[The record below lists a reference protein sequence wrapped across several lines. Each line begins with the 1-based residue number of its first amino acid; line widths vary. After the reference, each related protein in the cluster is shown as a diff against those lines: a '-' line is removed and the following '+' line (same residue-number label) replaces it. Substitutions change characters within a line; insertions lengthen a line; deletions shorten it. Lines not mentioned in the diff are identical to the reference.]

1 MILDCFHAGNS
12 TRRDKAGLALAFPRH
27 ETPKVHDPFAY
38 GDVVHNW
45 RRTPANLGQLGA

>member
-1 MILDCFHAGNS
+1 MIPDFFHAGNPA
-12 TRRDKAGLALAFPRH
+12 RCDKHGFSLAFTNH